1 MRQIQFY
8 HITIVFAPVYYWG
21 IKMLDSLIR
30 RIARNISITTA
41 LSAKN
46 IAYIIQGNAVILKT
60 NPFRPENTCSLRG
73 YIDTNLL
80 HDFGSGTTFNSF
92 DILAID
98 CDIKSAIKSSMSLHH
113 GLMSVV
119 KPIPQHKNM
128 ACSKANFTQEFTRFE
143 KINLHKDRHLQ
154 EMIKILPLHKWLNSE
169 LNSFFNKYCRF
180 DPQNNTLVVGIFEKD
195 ILVGYKWRRLNI
207 NGTLKKWIARRGSIA
222 STPMLN
228 IIPGDNC
235 VFVCE
240 GMHDFLSAT
249 LTRKSTLS
257 IPSANYTQNLPDY
270 ICQQLTD
277 MTIYL
282 VPDNDAVGLK
292 LMQRIHQQLSQI
304 SPLIIDFTLPPI
316 VHDFSEF
323 LALE

>member
-1 MRQIQFY
+1 
-8 HITIVFAPVYYWG
+8 
-21 IKMLDSLIR
+21 MLDSLIR

-46 IAYIIQGNAVILKT
+46 IAYTTQGNAVILKT

-80 HDFGSGTTFNSF
+80 HDFGTGTTFNSF

-98 CDIKSAIKSSMSLHH
+98 CDIKSAIKTSMALHH
-113 GLMSVV
+113 GLMSAV
-119 KPIPQHKNM
+119 KLIPQHKNV
-128 ACSKANFTQEFTRFE
+128 ACNKANFTKEFARFE

-154 EMIKILPLHKWLNSE
+154 EMIKILPLHKWLNPE
-169 LNSFFNKYCRF
+169 LNSFFSRYCRF
-180 DPQNNTLVVGIFEKD
+180 DQQNDTLVIGIFEKD
-195 ILVGYKWRRLNI
+195 IMVGYKWRRLNI
-207 NGTLKKWIARRGSIA
+207 NGIIKKWIARRGSIA
-222 STPMLN
+222 STTMLN
-228 IIPGDNC
+228 IIQDDKC
-235 VFVCE
+235 IFVCE

-249 LTRKSTLS
+249 MAGKSVLS

-292 LMQRIHQQLSQI
+292 LMERMRQQLNLV
-304 SPLIIDFTLPPI
+304 SPLIIDFTLPLI